1 MTYATLLNP
10 PSSSGKKS
18 KYFIIAERVLT
29 IHQSHQ
35 RTSLIE
41 YRIDLTSDAVS
52 VDSYDDHD
60 KIITIIS
67 NEASSSGTIR
77 LSMQFDITSA
87 PTTPTTATTTTTT
100 PSINSSSKSNSINI
114 DTSSTTT
121 TTTTA
126 AAGNNNSQIIY
137 TLWRNEIVR
146 CTGYSQLVAESPSMK
161 KKSVRF
167 HDDYHINDDHDN
179 KNDDDDNDIRSIL
192 SEQDRITLT
201 SSKHDN
207 HIDDNHYKSFNAIVD
222 DSDHHHHNIPMN
234 INDKNE
240 KNTTTTTTVV
250 VDDDYDMNNM
260 KIDKEQQISCIT
272 NK

>member
-10 PSSSGKKS
+10 SSSSGKKS

-77 LSMQFDITSA
+77 LSVQFDITSA
-87 PTTPTTATTTTTT
+87 PTTSAPTTTTTTTT
-100 PSINSSSKSNSINI
+100 PSINSSISSSSKSNSINI

-126 AAGNNNSQIIY
+126 AAAAGNNNSQIMYI
-137 TLWRNEIVR
+137 LWRNEIVR

-179 KNDDDDNDIRSIL
+179 KNDDDDIRSVL

-207 HIDDNHYKSFNAIVD
+207 YIDDNHYKSFDAIVD
-222 DSDHHHHNIPMN
+222 DSDHHHRNISMN
-234 INDKNE
+234 INDKNK

-260 KIDKEQQISCIT
+260 KIDK
-272 NK
+272 

>member
-77 LSMQFDITSA
+77 LSMQFDITT
-87 PTTPTTATTTTTT
+87 TTPTTATTT
-100 PSINSSSKSNSINI
+100 PSINSSISSSSKSNSINI
-114 DTSSTTT
+114 DTSTITTT
-121 TTTTA
+121 TTTTTS
-126 AAGNNNSQIIY
+126 AGNNNSQIMY

-207 HIDDNHYKSFNAIVD
+207 HIDDNHYKSFDAIVD
-222 DSDHHHHNIPMN
+222 DSDHHHHHNIPMN
-234 INDKNE
+234 INDNNKKN
-240 KNTTTTTTVV
+240 
-250 VDDDYDMNNM
+250 
-260 KIDKEQQISCIT
+260 
-272 NK
+272 